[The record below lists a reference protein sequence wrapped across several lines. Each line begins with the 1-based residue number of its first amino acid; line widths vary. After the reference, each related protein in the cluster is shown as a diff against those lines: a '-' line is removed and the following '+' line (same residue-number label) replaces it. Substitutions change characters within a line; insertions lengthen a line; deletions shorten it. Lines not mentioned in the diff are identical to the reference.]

1 YVMLNFGTVPQP
13 VINTD
18 LFNEVCLQRNY
29 SASDTGLPTTLV
41 AAGCSAAFPRTKTRL
56 AKDSGQGGFALRYLA
71 EDLNNTE
78 FAFYALNYHSRVPLI
93 SGVAVTNSSVTS
105 GSYFT
110 EYPENIHLFGVSF
123 NTQLEASGV
132 ALQGEFSYR
141 PNQPF
146 QVDDVEL
153 LFAGLSPLNAVI
165 QQPYLRFI
173 SQLGQYAPGEE
184 IRGYERHKI
193 AQLQFTATK
202 VFGPGN
208 WVGANQV
215 AMVGEVGFTNVD
227 LPDNLRFNG
236 DGTDTGGGGDVNS
249 GVGRNPITQVGGFPT
264 RFSWGY
270 RIAARADYN
279 NVFGTA
285 INLSPRIAF
294 NHDVNG
300 TTPGPGGSFLE
311 GRKSVT
317 IGTEANYLSNW
328 VFDIAYTSFFGGGSF
343 NLIHDRD
350 FVQVAARY
358 SF

>member
-1 YVMLNFGTVPQP
+1 M
-13 VINTD
+13 
-18 LFNEVCLQRNY
+18 
-29 SASDTGLPTTLV
+29 
-41 AAGCSAAFPRTKTRL
+41 
-56 AKDSGQGGFALRYLA
+56 
-71 EDLNNTE
+71 
-78 FAFYALNYHSRVPLI
+78 NYHSACPSQRYRRDQQAP
-93 SGVAVTNSSVTS
+93 TS
-105 GSYFT
+105 GAYFR
-110 EYPENIHLFGVSF
+110 FGRITCSHRF

-132 ALQGEFSYR
+132 ALQGEISYR

-153 LFAGLSPLNAVI
+153 LFAGLSPLNTVLP
-165 QQPYLRFI
+165 QPYLHFN
-173 SQLGQYAPGEE
+173 SQLGQYGPGEE
-184 IRGYERHKI
+184 ISGYERHKI

-208 WVGANQV
+208 WFGSDQLAL
-215 AMVGEVGFTNVD
+215 VGEAGFTHVD
-227 LPDNLRFNG
+227 LPGNLRFNG
-236 DGTDTGGGGDVNS
+236 DGTATGGGGDVNT

-279 NVFGTA
+279 NIWGTPF
-285 INLSPRIAF
+285 NRPGIAF

-311 GRKSVT
+311 DRKSVT
-317 IGTEANYLSNW
+317 IGAEANYLSQW
-328 VFDIAYTSFFGGGSF
+328 VFDVAYTNFFGGGSF

-350 FVQVAARY
+350 FLQVAARY

>member
-1 YVMLNFGTVPQP
+1 MP
-13 VINTD
+13 
-18 LFNEVCLQRNY
+18 
-29 SASDTGLPTTLV
+29 
-41 AAGCSAAFPRTKTRL
+41 
-56 AKDSGQGGFALRYLA
+56 
-71 EDLNNTE
+71 
-78 FAFYALNYHSRVPLI
+78 PL
-93 SGVAVTNSSVTS
+93 
-105 GSYFT
+105 
-110 EYPENIHLFGVSF
+110 
-123 NTQLEASGV
+123 
-132 ALQGEFSYR
+132 
-141 PNQPF
+141 
-146 QVDDVEL
+146 
-153 LFAGLSPLNAVI
+153 
-165 QQPYLRFI
+165 
-173 SQLGQYAPGEE
+173 LGQYGPGEE
-184 IRGYERHKI
+184 IPGYERHKI

-215 AMVGEVGFTNVD
+215 AMVAEVGFTNVD

-236 DGTDTGGGGDVNS
+236 DGTDTGGGGDVNT

-279 NVFGTA
+279 NVWGTP

-300 TTPGPGGSFLE
+300 TTPGPGGSFVE
-311 GRKSVT
+311 GRKSIT

-328 VFDIAYTSFFGGGSF
+328 VFDISYTNFFGGGSF